1 MRNLV
6 LLGGGY
12 GNMRILLRLLPNNLP
27 QDVQIT
33 LVDRAPYHSLKT
45 EFYALAAGTTPE
57 THMRVTFPTH
67 ERLSIVY
74 GEVVN
79 IDRDK
84 KAVFLEDGKEIPYD
98 ELVIGLGCED
108 NFHNVPGAEEH
119 SYSIQ
124 TMAKSRKAY
133 DAISALP
140 AGATVGIVGAGL
152 SGIEL
157 ASELRE
163 SRSDLKIKLFDR
175 GPRILKTFPERLS
188 KYVKKWFDKH
198 DVDVIANSNITKVGK
213 SALYNHEDQ
222 IDIDLIVW
230 TAGIQPVKVVRD
242 LELEMDCGRVAVNQ
256 YHQTPVDTSIY
267 VVGDCAASQF
277 GPSAQLAEE
286 QGEQIVTV
294 LKKVWANESLPEKM
308 PDIKLKGFMGALGK
322 KQGFVYLADRTVT
335 GRIARL
341 MKSGLLWMYKNQNG

>member
-33 LVDRAPYHSLKT
+33 LVDCAPYHSLKT

-213 SALYNHEDQ
+213 TALYNHEDQ

>member
-57 THMRVTFPTH
+57 THMRVTFP
-67 ERLSIVY
+67 ENDRLSIVY
-74 GEVVN
+74 GEVTN
-79 IDRDK
+79 IDRNNK
-84 KAVFLEDGKEIPYD
+84 TVVLEDGKEIAYD

-108 NFHNVPGAEEH
+108 NYHNVTGAEEN
-119 SYSIQ
+119 SLSIQ

-140 AGATVGIVGAGL
+140 AGATVSVVGAGL

-163 SRSDLKIKLFDR
+163 SRADLKIKLFDR

-198 DVDVIANSNITKVGK
+198 DVDVIANSNITEVAPK
-213 SALYNHEDQ
+213 ALYNHEDK
-222 IDIDLIVW
+222 IDVDLVVW

-242 LELEMDCGRVAVNQ
+242 LELEMHHGRVLVNQ
-256 YHQTPVDTSIY
+256 YHQVPTDDSVYI
-267 VVGDCAASQF
+267 VGDCAASQF

-294 LKKVWANESLPEKM
+294 LKKVWAKEALPEKM

>member
-1 MRNLV
+1 
-6 LLGGGY
+6 
-12 GNMRILLRLLPNNLP
+12 
-27 QDVQIT
+27 
-33 LVDRAPYHSLKT
+33 
-45 EFYALAAGTTPE
+45 
-57 THMRVTFPTH
+57 
-67 ERLSIVY
+67 
-74 GEVVN
+74 
-79 IDRDK
+79 
-84 KAVFLEDGKEIPYD
+84 
-98 ELVIGLGCED
+98 
-108 NFHNVPGAEEH
+108 
-119 SYSIQ
+119 
-124 TMAKSRKAY
+124 MAKSRKAY

-213 SALYNHEDQ
+213 AALYNHEDQ

>member
-213 SALYNHEDQ
+213 TALYNHEDQ

-294 LKKVWANESLPEKM
+294 LKKVWANESLPEKI

>member
-84 KAVFLEDGKEIPYD
+84 KAVFLKDGKEIPYD

-213 SALYNHEDQ
+213 AALYNHEDQ

>member
-33 LVDRAPYHSLKT
+33 LVDCAPYHSLKT

-108 NFHNVPGAEEH
+108 NFHNVPGAEEY

-213 SALYNHEDQ
+213 TALYNHEDQ

>member
-84 KAVFLEDGKEIPYD
+84 KAVFLEDGKEIAYD

-133 DAISALP
+133 DAISDLP
-140 AGATVGIVGAGL
+140 AGATVGVVGAGL

-163 SRSDLKIKLFDR
+163 SRSDLQIKLFDR

-198 DVDVIANSNITKVGK
+198 DVDVIANSNITKVGEK
-213 SALYNHEDQ
+213 ALYNHEDQ
-222 IDIDLIVW
+222 IDVDVIVW

-242 LELEMDCGRVAVNQ
+242 LQLEMDCGRVAVNQ

>member
-213 SALYNHEDQ
+213 ATLYNHEDQ

>member
-27 QDVQIT
+27 KDVQIT
-33 LVDRAPYHSLKT
+33 LIDRAPHHSLKT

-57 THMRVTFPTH
+57 THMRVPFPEH

-74 GEVVN
+74 GEVVK
-79 IDRDK
+79 IDRDNK
-84 KAVFLEDGKEIPYD
+84 SIALADGKNITYD
-98 ELVIGLGCED
+98 ELVVGLGCED
-108 NFHNVPGAEEH
+108 NFHNVPGAEEN
-119 SYSIQ
+119 SLSIQ
-124 TMAKSRKAY
+124 NMAKSRKAY
-133 DAISALP
+133 DSISALP
-140 AGATVGIVGAGL
+140 AGATVGIIGAGL

-163 SRSDLKIKLFDR
+163 SRSDLQIKLFDR
-175 GPRILKTFPERLS
+175 GPRILKNFPERLS

-198 DVDVIANSNITKVGK
+198 DVDVVANSNITKVG
-213 SALYNHEDQ
+213 SNVLHNHEEQ
-222 IDIDLIVW
+222 IDVDLVVW
-230 TAGIQPVKVVRD
+230 TAGIQPVKVVREMN
-242 LELEMDCGRVAVNQ
+242 LENEYGRIAVNQ
-256 YHQTPVDTSIY
+256 YMQVPVDTSVYI
-267 VVGDCAASQF
+267 VGDCAASQF

-286 QGEQIVTV
+286 QGEQIVTT
-294 LKKVWANESLPEKM
+294 LKRVWANEPLPEKM

-322 KQGFVYLADRTVT
+322 KQGFVYLADTTVT

>member
-108 NFHNVPGAEEH
+108 NFHNVPGAEEY

-213 SALYNHEDQ
+213 TALYNHEDQ